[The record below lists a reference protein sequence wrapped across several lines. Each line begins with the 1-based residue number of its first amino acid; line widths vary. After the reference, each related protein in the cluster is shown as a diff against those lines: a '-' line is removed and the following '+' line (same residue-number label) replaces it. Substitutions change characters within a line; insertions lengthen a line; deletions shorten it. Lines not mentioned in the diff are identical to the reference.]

1 MASTLGHLNVQN
13 LHLLSPKDL
22 ATSMPNISIENQFC
36 QTCTL
41 GEHDIEKTFKTS
53 LHRMKTQIDLVHTN
67 VYNHF
72 TTTFLSNVHYVLMF
86 TNNYSWFSWVFFSKK
101 NMSFFFSSSN

>member
-72 TTTFLSNVHYVLMF
+72 TTTFCLMF
-86 TNNYSWFSWVFFSKK
+86 TMFLCSLTIIVGLVGFFSQRKI
-101 NMSFFFSSSN
+101 